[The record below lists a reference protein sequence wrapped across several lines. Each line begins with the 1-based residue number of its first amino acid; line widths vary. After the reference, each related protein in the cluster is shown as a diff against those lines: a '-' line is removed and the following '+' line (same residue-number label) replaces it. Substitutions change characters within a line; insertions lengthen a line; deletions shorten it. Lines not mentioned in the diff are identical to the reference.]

1 MKCVFF
7 ISFSGN
13 HFYILASYNYK
24 ANMQKDF
31 KQIFYL
37 AKKQDRLAQKNI
49 YDIYSGKMLS
59 IVKSYIQNQSDAEDI
74 LIKAF
79 LKCFNKINDCKDYKS
94 FEFWLRKI
102 IVNDA
107 ISFIRKNKNILYLE
121 TEFSENDFQIE
132 DEFNNWEDNHQVL
145 DLEKV
150 FSEMPLGY
158 KLVFN
163 LSVFEDKKHREI
175 AEILNISEGTSKS
188 QLSKAK
194 KWLVEFF
201 NKKENERFIKK

>member
-1 MKCVFF
+1 
-7 ISFSGN
+7 
-13 HFYILASYNYK
+13 
-24 ANMQKDF
+24 MQYDF
-31 KQIFYL
+31 KQIFHL

-49 YDIYSGKMLS
+49 YGIYSGKMLA
-59 IVKSYIQNQSDAEDI
+59 IVRSYIQNENDAEDI
-74 LIKAF
+74 LVKAF

-102 IVNDA
+102 MVNDA
-107 ISFIRKNKNILYLE
+107 ISFIRKNKNVLYLE
-121 TEFSENDFQIE
+121 IEFSENELQIE
-132 DEFNNWEDNHQVL
+132 EEFEDWEENHQEL
-145 DLEKV
+145 DLDKI
-150 FSEMPLGY
+150 FSEMPIGY

-163 LSVFEDKKHREI
+163 LSVFEDKKHKEI